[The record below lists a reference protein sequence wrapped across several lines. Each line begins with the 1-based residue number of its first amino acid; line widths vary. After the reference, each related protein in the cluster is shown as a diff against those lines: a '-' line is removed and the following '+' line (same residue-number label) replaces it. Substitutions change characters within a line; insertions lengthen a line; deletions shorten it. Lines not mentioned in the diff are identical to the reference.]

1 MVSDLRLM
9 FTRSGQTTRTPCF
22 EYSCL
27 AAPTTSR
34 HELGGNRTSFSPG
47 NKLRKSMSAPLS
59 ICPTSISYIILCC
72 KSFWM
77 YPIATSLSVVVDMN
91 PSSSPTLAP
100 ESVGFRKRSD
110 TLRPAIPRYTLPP
123 DGVGVMRLT
132 LISALVMAW
141 TVDTYGK
148 SPTFLR
154 ASRSASCLIFF
165 SSSTRSSGSVNSMW
179 ESAAR
184 PFAFFGPV
192 RYGRHVLSLAS
203 LSWSTAFF
211 HSSSLAKPA
220 TVTCSSKVV
229 ASRSLRWITAGFSLN
244 STV

>member
-1 MVSDLRLM
+1 
-9 FTRSGQTTRTPCF
+9 
-22 EYSCL
+22 
-27 AAPTTSR
+27 
-34 HELGGNRTSFSPG
+34 
-47 NKLRKSMSAPLS
+47 
-59 ICPTSISYIILCC
+59 
-72 KSFWM
+72 
-77 YPIATSLSVVVDMN
+77 
-91 PSSSPTLAP
+91 
-100 ESVGFRKRSD
+100 
-110 TLRPAIPRYTLPP
+110 
-123 DGVGVMRLT
+123 
-132 LISALVMAW
+132 
-141 TVDTYGK
+141 
-148 SPTFLR
+148 
-154 ASRSASCLIFF
+154 
-165 SSSTRSSGSVNSMW
+165 MW